1 MKELKPTDLRI
12 GNYVT
17 HCDYTDG
24 IFKVE
29 SITYQED
36 AVGGYVVDTI
46 GGKNGTWSNPI
57 NCIEPI
63 ELTEEWFLKF
73 GFDSLDTSFGKLFE
87 FRTGRYA
94 WLIDN
99 FGSLHL
105 YYSEYENIA
114 NVKYVHQLQNL
125 YFALTGQE
133 LEVKF

>member
-29 SITYQED
+29 SIAYQKD
-36 AVGGYVVDTI
+36 AVGGYVIDTI

-63 ELTEEWFLKF
+63 ELTEEWLLRLGFEKIETEFFIDDWFLYI
-73 GFDSLDTSFGKLFE
+73 SYHE
-87 FRTGRYA
+87 
-94 WLIDN
+94 
-99 FGSLHL
+99 GSCHILML
-105 YYSEYENIA
+105 RDDYYFNTIQ
-114 NVKYVHQLQNL
+114 YVHQLQNL

>member
-12 GNYVT
+12 GNYVYNT
-17 HCDYTDG
+17 EGKIDTVG
-24 IFKVE
+24 IEAMKYIVA
-29 SITYQED
+29 Y
-36 AVGGYVVDTI
+36 GGTKICQV
-46 GGKNGTWSNPI
+46 K
-57 NCIEPI
+57 PI

-105 YYSEYENIA
+105 DYTEYENLA
-114 NVKYVHQLQNL
+114 NVKYVHELQNL